1 MTWNLKRSAQ
11 CAKCP
16 WIKGVDP
23 HDIPDGYCKY
33 KVRRC
38 MHDEEKTEGSSYDN
52 ALQEIINL
60 LKSEKSSG

>member
-1 MTWNLKRSAQ
+1 MTLKEKAVILLVAFAIRCLFPSS
-11 CAKCP
+11 
-16 WIKGVDP
+16 
-23 HDIPDGYCKY
+23 KY